1 VQQQAA
7 QSNPAQVVLVLLQ
20 RRAPPDAVWFF
31 SPTHGTYAVQFYP
44 RERKKRKEKLT
55 SLPSHKTKASR
66 SEPCHAHIRTVPVP
80 RSDACRGSPPT
91 TSDQHAKPWKENPA
105 TASKRPAVSPL
116 QTQAPSPC
124 LPPSLACSALLAR
137 IPASLRDG
145 KPAPAPRSPCPGL
158 PRSASR
164 PSVSRLISVRAM
176 ARRGV
181 PVAVVVEWPDNPD
194 LAGFK
199 LSRGCARG
207 LFLGFP

>member
-1 VQQQAA
+1 LGGSIRRVFSCGRCFSLSLVPTVSPPA
-7 QSNPAQVVLVLLQ
+7 QSEMALGLYDAAHTCSSKQRNQTPHKLFLCFYNVGRLLTLFG
-20 RRAPPDAVWFF
+20 FF
-31 SPTHGTYAVQFYP
+31 P
-44 RERKKRKEKLT
+44 
-55 SLPSHKTKASR
+55 
-66 SEPCHAHIRTVPVP
+66 
-80 RSDACRGSPPT
+80 
-91 TSDQHAKPWKENPA
+91 QHAKPWKENPA

-199 LSRGCARG
+199 LNRGCARG